1 VWLLPVVDSDWK
13 SDLSTESYS
22 IDSIPLIKIGADR
35 TPVERTLSASSSLE
49 YKGLIDALRSNIG
62 VIIEDWSSASA
73 RATYARGTEFDI
85 PQQERVDRLR
95 EFLEAILDRSEDSSD
110 KNALLRLRCS
120 IRSEYARSL
129 NLSTLIKRQSL
140 LRDVMYKIV
149 IKELPNMPKATAK
162 LAVDGI
168 VDKSIETT
176 VVILEEYTDLQSS
189 LTKWLLSGAGED
201 APLEQSLARF
211 CRNAMD
217 YFDVDFVA
225 VFRYDS
231 YASELV
237 CQACSA
243 KSVSLSKDTRIQ
255 LKTMPAAVE
264 AFESDHTMVLDDT
277 GKSQKK
283 RKIVSQVSFP
293 HTVLVPISRGGAK
306 YGMIVFGDGS
316 RPVMFTPDEVGM
328 AEELAKLMV
337 RVQDNYDNFQ
347 KLSLRTRAQK
357 ALIETAALLQQE
369 IESEEI
375 YRIVA
380 TRLTELVPS
389 QEVAFYVYD
398 WRRRMGNPVY
408 ASGPYAAEIMA
419 DRDFDADVGIAGY
432 VAKTRKAEIV
442 LDTESDPRGALIPG
456 TPKTRTRM
464 LAVPVLGKKEVLG
477 VIELLRYP
485 PDGYSQEDLEIATMF
500 ANHASVALENAKL
513 FNEVVTVR
521 DQIEV
526 SMDLLTHDIANYT
539 TPINAYFSELSN
551 LGNLDPKVA
560 NAIAKSERQVESI
573 TRLVEM
579 VRTLAKLRTTDAKVF
594 TVMDMRKA
602 IDASISLVRS
612 RTMSKDIEFD
622 MFFPSEE
629 MLVLAD
635 DMLEEIFTNLFY
647 SVAMSDRQEKT
658 ILTVTGEIKKDSTTE
673 YWWVMVAQPNRAI
686 PDNLKGEVLRMAKA
700 SKSELTG
707 GFGIG
712 LAAAR
717 SIVNRYAGG
726 MWVSDIVPGDYSKG
740 CVFNIMIP
748 RAH

>member
-1 VWLLPVVDSDWK
+1 LPGVDSDWK

-22 IDSIPLIKIGADR
+22 INSIPLINIGADC

-49 YKGLIDALRSNIG
+49 YKGLVDALRSNIG
-62 VIIEDWSSASA
+62 VIIEDWSSVSA
-73 RATYARGTEFDI
+73 RATYARGTEFDV
-85 PQQERVDRLR
+85 PQHERVDRLR
-95 EFLEAILDRSEDSSD
+95 AFLEALLDRSEDSSD
-110 KNALLRLRCS
+110 KNALMRLRSS
-120 IRSEYARSL
+120 IRSEHARSL

-140 LRDVMYKIV
+140 LREVMYKVIV
-149 IKELPNMPKATAK
+149 KEIPHMPKATAK

-176 VVILEEYTDLQSS
+176 VMMLEEFTDLQSS
-189 LTKWLLSGAGED
+189 LTKWLLSGSGED

-231 YASELV
+231 YADDLV

-255 LKTMPAAVE
+255 LKTMPSAVE
-264 AFESDHTMVLDDT
+264 AFEKDRTMVLDDT
-277 GKSQKK
+277 GKPQKK

-293 HTVLVPISRGGAK
+293 HTVLVPISRSGSR
-306 YGMIVFGDGS
+306 YGMIVFGDSS
-316 RPVMFTPDEVGM
+316 RPDLFTPDEVGM
-328 AEELAKLMV
+328 AEELAKQMV
-337 RVQDNYDNFQ
+337 RVQDNYDSFR

-357 ALIETAALLQQE
+357 ALIETAAMLQQD

-398 WRRRMGNPVY
+398 WGRRIGNPAY

-419 DRDFDADVGIAGY
+419 DREFDAEVGIAGY

-442 LDTESDPRGALIPG
+442 LDTEADPRGDLIPG

-464 LAVPVLGKKEVLG
+464 LAVPVIGQKEVVG

-485 PDGYSQEDLEIATMF
+485 PDSFSQEDLEIATMF
-500 ANHASVALENAKL
+500 ANHASVALENARLLK
-513 FNEVVTVR
+513 EVVAVR

-526 SMDLLTHDIANYT
+526 SMDLLTHDIANYS
-539 TPINAYFSELSN
+539 TPIIAYFSELA
-551 LGNLDPKVA
+551 LKKDLDPKVA
-560 NAIAKSERQVESI
+560 NAIVRTARQVESI
-573 TRLVEM
+573 TRLVDM
-579 VRTLAKLRTTDAKVF
+579 VRTLAKLRETDTKVF
-594 TVMDMRKA
+594 VKMDMRKA
-602 IDASISLVRS
+602 VDSAVAEVRS
-612 RTMSKDIEFD
+612 RIQSKQIEFE
-622 MFFPSEE
+622 MFFPAEE

-635 DMLEEIFTNLFY
+635 DMLREIFTNLFF
-647 SVAMSDRQEKT
+647 SIVMSDRQEKT
-658 ILTVTGEIKKDSTTE
+658 MLTVTGEIKKDTRAE
-673 YWWVMVAQPNRAI
+673 YWWVKVAQPNKAI

-717 SIVNRYAGG
+717 SIVNRYSGG

-740 CVFNIMIP
+740 CIFNIMIP
-748 RAH
+748 RAQ